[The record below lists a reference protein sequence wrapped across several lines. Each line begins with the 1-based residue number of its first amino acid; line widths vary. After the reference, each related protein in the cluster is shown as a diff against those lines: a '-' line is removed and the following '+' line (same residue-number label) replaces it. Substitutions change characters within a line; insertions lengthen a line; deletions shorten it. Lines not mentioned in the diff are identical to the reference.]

1 MVSLNRLSRFT
12 GRVTILASL
21 LLGGFFLETRDTAQ
35 AATSV
40 VPENLSTR
48 EGNANNS
55 IPFNN
60 LIFSDLGLRYQQVFA
75 ATEFTSIDIKPQWIT
90 EIAFRPNGGLAD
102 SAFSSTIDNILIN
115 LSTSKSGPDALST
128 TFDDNAGGDEK
139 TVYSGSI
146 LLSSA
151 DTGPSGGPKDFD
163 IVIDLQNPFLYDP
176 NQGNLLL
183 DVRTFSSTK
192 TTSFD
197 AEKTPGDS
205 ISRVYSLDPNASI
218 ADVADTTGLVTKF
231 TTTTA
236 TSIPEPTAI
245 PEPSST
251 VGVLAVGA
259 LTGVSLLKRK
269 QKEA

>member
-12 GRVTILASL
+12 GRAAIIASL
-21 LLGGFFLETRDTAQ
+21 FLGGFFLGARDTAQ

-40 VPENLSTR
+40 VPENLSSR

-60 LIFSDLGLRYQQVFA
+60 FFSAIGIRYQQVFA
-75 ATEFTSIDIKPQWIT
+75 AREFTSIDIKPQWIT
-90 EIAFRPNGGLAD
+90 QIAFRPNGGLAD
-102 SAFSSTIDNILIN
+102 SAFSSTIDKLLIN
-115 LSTSKSGPDALST
+115 LSTSKSGPDALSK
-128 TFDDNAGGDEK
+128 TFEDNVGSDAT
-139 TVYSGSI
+139 TVYSGS
-146 LLSSA
+146 LFLSSA

-163 IVIDLQNPFLYDP
+163 IIIDLQKPFLYDP

-183 DVRTFSSTK
+183 DVRTFSYSK
-192 TTSFD
+192 TASFD
-197 AEKTPGDS
+197 AEKTFGDS
-205 ISRVYSLDPNASI
+205 ISRVYSFDPNASI

-231 TTTTA
+231 TTTPTPKTTPTT
-236 TSIPEPTAI
+236 TSI

>member
-12 GRVTILASL
+12 GRAAIIGSL

-60 LIFSDLGLRYQQVFA
+60 FFSKGGLRYQQVFA
-75 ATEFTSIDIKPQWIT
+75 ATEFTSIDIKPQLIT
-90 EIAFRPNGGLAD
+90 KIAFRPNGGLTD

-115 LSTSKSGPDALST
+115 LSTSKSAPDALST
-128 TFDDNAGGDEK
+128 TFEDNVGGDVT
-139 TVYSGSI
+139 TVYSGS
-146 LLSSA
+146 LLMSSA
-151 DTGPSGGPKDFD
+151 NTGPSGGPKDFD
-163 IVIDLQNPFLYDP
+163 IIIDLKNPFLYDP

-183 DVRTFSSTK
+183 DVRTFSSS
-192 TTSFD
+192 TTASFD
-197 AEKTPGDS
+197 AEKTFGDS

-231 TTTTA
+231 TTTPA

-251 VGVLAVGA
+251 VGLLAFGA